1 VTHQPPASPAARRRA
16 SPGAGDARP
25 ALERWGRRGTLAIV
39 AAVALV
45 AVVLWAGLLALR
57 FEGEGRRF
65 DFLRWE
71 ITSIPNKW
79 LHALGAPLRDDPPAD
94 EAIARYFALDDR
106 GGSEAAQ
113 LESAVEAA
121 IEGRIDAVLHELGVE
136 GRLPL
141 PGSVFPPVDVELA
154 LPPRVL
160 VTSPRD
166 HIERVGDELLRPGMT
181 REEATALERAVEE
194 RDPQLSALALR
205 TGGVALYPAVVS
217 ASRSYEGTVGT
228 AAHEWVHHYL
238 AFYPLGAS
246 YFRSQELRTLNE
258 TVADVVG
265 DEVAARVLDRFGDP
279 TGQSAPDAPDAA
291 ASPGGPDAAASPE
304 ATAPDPRDERAA
316 EALRA
321 LRLEVDELL
330 AAGRIEQAE
339 LRMEQVRLELA
350 GDGIVIRRINQA
362 YFAWFGSYAA
372 RADSVDPLGDE
383 LRALRARLGS
393 LDAFVDEVRGVTS
406 RAQVRELSE
415 RIGAP

>member
-1 VTHQPPASPAARRRA
+1 MTHEQPLPAARDGAPPGGPRRA
-16 SPGAGDARP
+16 RDARP
-25 ALERWGRRGTLAIV
+25 ALERWGRRGTLALVV
-39 AAVALV
+39 AAALV
-45 AVVLWAGLLALR
+45 AAALWAGLLALR

-71 ITSIPNKW
+71 IASVPNKW
-79 LHALGAPLRDDPPAD
+79 LHALGAPLRDDPAAD

-106 GGSEAAQ
+106 GGSEAAR

-121 IEGRIDAVLHELGVE
+121 IEGRIDAVLTELRVD
-136 GRLPL
+136 GRIPL

-166 HIERVGDELLRPGMT
+166 RIERVGDELLRPGMT
-181 REEATALERAVEE
+181 LDQATALERAVEE
-194 RDPQLSALALR
+194 RDAGLSALALR

-217 ASRSYEGTVGT
+217 ASRSYAGTVGT
-228 AAHEWVHHYL
+228 AAHEWTHHYL

-265 DEVAARVLDRFGDP
+265 DEVAARVIARFGDP
-279 TGQSAPDAPDAA
+279 TGAGASATADEA
-291 ASPGGPDAAASPE
+291 ASPGGD
-304 ATAPDPRDERAA
+304 APDPRDEVAA
-316 EALRA
+316 RALRA

-330 AAGRIEQAE
+330 AAGRLAE
-339 LRMEQVRLELA
+339 AERRMEQVRAELA
-350 GDGIVIRRINQA
+350 EEGIRIRRINQA

-383 LRALRARLGS
+383 LRELRRRLGS
-393 LDAFVDEVRGVTS
+393 LDAFLDELRGVTS

-415 RIGAP
+415 RAGGP

>member
-1 VTHQPPASPAARRRA
+1 MHQQPVSPASRRCA
-16 SPGAGDARP
+16 SPGSGEVRP

-39 AAVALV
+39 LAVALG
-45 AVVLWAGLLALR
+45 AAVLWAGLLVLR

-71 ITSIPNKW
+71 IASVPNKW
-79 LHALGAPLRDDPPAD
+79 LYALGAPLRDDSSAD

-106 GGSEAAQ
+106 VGSEAAR
-113 LESAVEAA
+113 LESAVESA
-121 IEGRIDAVLHELGVE
+121 IEGRIDTVLQELSIA
-136 GRLPL
+136 GRIPL

-160 VTSPRD
+160 VTSRRD

-181 REEATALERAVEE
+181 LEEATALERAVEE
-194 RDPQLSALALR
+194 RDLQLSALALR

-217 ASRSYEGTVGT
+217 ASRSYADTVGT

-238 AFYPLGAS
+238 AFYPLGLS

-265 DEVAARVLDRFGDP
+265 DEVAARVLERFGDP
-279 TGQSAPDAPDAA
+279 TRQSAPAAPPVPDVA
-291 ASPGGPDAAASPE
+291 ASPGGE
-304 ATAPDPRDERAA
+304 VPDPRDERAA
-316 EALRA
+316 AALRA
-321 LRLEVDELL
+321 LRVEVDELL

-339 LRMEQVRLELA
+339 LRMEHVRQELA

-383 LRALRARLGS
+383 LRALRAGLGS
-393 LDAFVDEVRGVTS
+393 LAAFLDEVRGVTS
-406 RAQVRELSE
+406 RVQARELGE
-415 RIGAP
+415 GVGAP

>member
-1 VTHQPPASPAARRRA
+1 VTHQQPASPAARGRA
-16 SPGAGDARP
+16 SAGTGDARP

-39 AAVALV
+39 VIVALG
-45 AVVLWAGLLALR
+45 AAVLWAGLLALR
-57 FEGEGRRF
+57 FEGEGQRF

-71 ITSIPNKW
+71 ITSVPNKW

-106 GGSEAAQ
+106 GGSEAAR

-141 PGSVFPPVDVELA
+141 PGSVFPPVDIELA

-217 ASRSYEGTVGT
+217 ASRSYAGTVGT

-265 DEVAARVLDRFGDP
+265 DEVAARVLERFGDP
-279 TGQSAPDAPDAA
+279 TGQSAPDVPPAPDVA
-291 ASPGGPDAAASPE
+291 ASSAGE
-304 ATAPDPRDERAA
+304 APAPRDERAA
-316 EALRA
+316 DALRA

-330 AAGRIEQAE
+330 AAGRVEQAE
-339 LRMEQVRLELA
+339 LRMEQVRQELA

-383 LRALRARLGS
+383 LRTLRARLGS
-393 LDAFVDEVRGVTS
+393 LDVFLDEVRGVTS
-406 RAQVRELSE
+406 RARVRELSE
-415 RIGAP
+415 GIGGP